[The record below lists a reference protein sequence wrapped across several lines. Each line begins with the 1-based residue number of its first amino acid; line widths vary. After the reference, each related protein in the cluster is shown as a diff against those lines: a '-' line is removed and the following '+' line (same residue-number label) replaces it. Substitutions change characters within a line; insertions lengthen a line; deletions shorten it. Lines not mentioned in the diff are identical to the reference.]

1 MACKTYKDPTVCAQ
15 LFFFLASFTMLFKL
29 QNCSYFCRFSSYFYH
44 ILKFENNDVCTSHI
58 YQINLINYYYI
69 HFCVLHSRMPLKIT
83 LTQTF
88 NHYLVRSEAFVI
100 VLHSLI
106 LFFYSNF
113 LKGSS
118 GSRASEQ
125 FEGILFFLWLPGY
138 WSRSS

>member
-1 MACKTYKDPTVCAQ
+1 MCRISNTI
-15 LFFFLASFTMLFKL
+15 FFFLRHLL
-29 QNCSYFCRFSSYFYH
+29 CCSSCKIAPIFADFPP
-44 ILKFENNDVCTSHI
+44 IWQNNDVCTSHI
-58 YQINLINYYYI
+58 YQINFINYYYM
-69 HFCVLHSRMPLKIT
+69 HFCVLHSRVPLKIALT
-83 LTQTF
+83 LTF

-113 LKGSS
+113 LKGFRVILSS

-125 FEGILFFLWLPGY
+125 FEGILSFLWLPRY